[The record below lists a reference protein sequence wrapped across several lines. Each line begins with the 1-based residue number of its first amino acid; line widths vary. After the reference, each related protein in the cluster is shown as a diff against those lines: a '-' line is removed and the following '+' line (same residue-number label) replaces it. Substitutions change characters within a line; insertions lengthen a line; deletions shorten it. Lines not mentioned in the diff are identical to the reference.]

1 MSDDQTQQQDF
12 AAVLLSHDKG
22 RVHAEASTKLTDAVE
37 AVMETGKAATIT
49 LKIKVS
55 PVKDLTAIKLDASC
69 TASIPRE
76 PSKSIW
82 YVDDA
87 SVLHRND
94 PRQQSLF
101 GDGAEEVHRSES
113 APTSGVVRHES

>member
-1 MSDDQTQQQDF
+1 MSEQEQQQDF

-22 RVHAEASTKLTDAVE
+22 RVHADASNRLTEAVE

-49 LKIKVS
+49 LKVKVS
-55 PVKDLTAIKLDASC
+55 PVKDLTAVKLDATC
-69 TASIPRE
+69 TAAIPRE

-87 SVLHRND
+87 NTLHRND
-94 PRQQSLF
+94 PRQMSMF
-101 GDGAEEVHRSES
+101 GDDAEQVHRSES
-113 APTSGVVRHES
+113 APASGVVRHES